1 LTPPRRRSNS
11 KPEIL
16 FAKPE
21 QLGLAQ
27 KAISGETMVD
37 VAPEIAAQ
45 AQAPARPS
53 AQRYY
58 VLAILTVVYA
68 LNFLDR
74 TIFNVLIEPIK
85 KEFVLSDTTMGLL
98 AGFGFVLFYSL
109 LGIPIARIADRLNRR
124 NIVAIAFAFW
134 SAMTFLCGTASSVT
148 ALALAR
154 VGVGIGE
161 SAGTPASQ
169 SILADLFDKNE
180 RPRALGVFAIG
191 TYLGVFLGY
200 FIGGYVDQHYGWRM
214 AFFSAGLPGI
224 ALAAL
229 LWLTISEPKR
239 GAMAETFA
247 PEPLGP
253 TLGFL
258 ASQQTFVIVLIGF
271 CLTTYTNYATAA
283 WIPPFLARV
292 HHLSSAEIGTYAGTF
307 KGLFGMA
314 GTLIGG
320 LAVAQISNRD
330 DRWKLW
336 APAITSGVAG
346 PVFAVCMLTGD
357 FATMVTALAATSF
370 LVGFHLGPIFAI
382 AQTVAKPSMRALA
395 SAIVLL
401 TATCFGQGV
410 GPLAVGMINDALKGA
425 YGNDAVRFSL
435 LSAAFTTTLG
445 ALLFVLA
452 ARSIRADIK
461 RAAT

>member
-1 LTPPRRRSNS
+1 
-11 KPEIL
+11 
-16 FAKPE
+16 
-21 QLGLAQ
+21 
-27 KAISGETMVD
+27 MVD
-37 VAPEIAAQ
+37 LAPEVSAQVGAA
-45 AQAPARPS
+45 ARPS
-53 AQRYY
+53 TRRYY
-58 VLAILTVVYA
+58 VLALLTAVYA

-85 KEFVLSDTTMGLL
+85 KEFTLSDTTMGLL

-124 NIVAIAFAFW
+124 NIVALAFAFW
-134 SAMTFLCGTASSVT
+134 SAMTFLCGMASSVAT
-148 ALALAR
+148 LALAR
-154 VGVGIGE
+154 IGVGIGE

-169 SILADLFDKNE
+169 SMVADLFDKND
-180 RPRALGVFAIG
+180 RPRALGVYAIG

-200 FIGGYVDQHYGWRM
+200 FIGGYVNQHYGWRM

-224 ALAAL
+224 ALAAI

-247 PEPLGP
+247 PEPIGP

-258 ASQQTFVIVLIGF
+258 ISQKTFVIVLIGF

-314 GTLIGG
+314 GTLVGG
-320 LAVAQISNRD
+320 LVVAQISRHD

-336 APAITSGVAG
+336 APAITSGLAG
-346 PVFAVCMLTGD
+346 PVFAVCMLTSD
-357 FATMVTALAATSF
+357 FATMVAALAATSF

-382 AQTVAKPSMRALA
+382 AQTVARPSMRALA
-395 SAIVLL
+395 SAIILL
-401 TATCFGQGV
+401 TASCFGQGV
-410 GPLAVGMINDALKGA
+410 GPLAVGMINDALKNDYGA
-425 YGNDAVRFSL
+425 NAVRYSL
-435 LSAAFTTTLG
+435 LSAAVTTTLG
-445 ALLFVLA
+445 ALLFVWA
-452 ARSIRADIK
+452 AATIRADIK
-461 RAAT
+461 RAT

>member
-1 LTPPRRRSNS
+1 
-11 KPEIL
+11 
-16 FAKPE
+16 
-21 QLGLAQ
+21 
-27 KAISGETMVD
+27 MVD
-37 VAPEIAAQ
+37 VVSQAGGEVQASAA
-45 AQAPARPS
+45 PS
-53 AQRYY
+53 ARRYY
-58 VLAILTVVYA
+58 VLAVLTVVYA

-85 KEFVLSDTTMGLL
+85 KEFALNDTMMGLL
-98 AGFGFVLFYSL
+98 AGFGFVLFYSV
-109 LGIPIARIADRLNRR
+109 LGIPIARVADRLNRR

-134 SAMTFLCGTASSVT
+134 SAMTFLCGMAQSVA

-169 SILADLFDKNE
+169 SLVADLFDKNE
-180 RPRALGVFAIG
+180 RPRALGIYAIG

-200 FIGGYVDQHYGWRM
+200 FIGGYVNQYYGWRM

-229 LWLTISEPKR
+229 LWLTVSEPKR
-239 GAMAETFA
+239 GAMAESFV
-247 PEPLGP
+247 PEPIGP
-253 TLGFL
+253 TLRFL
-258 ASQQTFVIVLIGF
+258 ATQPSFLIVLVGF
-271 CLTTYTNYATAA
+271 CLTTYTNYATSV

-292 HHLSSAEIGTYAGTF
+292 HHLTSAQIGTYAGTF
-307 KGLFGMA
+307 KGLAGMA
-314 GTLIGG
+314 GTLVGG
-320 LAVAQISNRD
+320 LVVAQISRRD

-336 APAITSGVAG
+336 APAIMSGLAG
-346 PVFAVCMLTGD
+346 PVFALCMLTPD
-357 FATMVTALAATSF
+357 FKTMVAALALTSF

-395 SAIVLL
+395 SAFVLL

-410 GPLAVGMINDALKGA
+410 GPLAVGMINDALKNDYGA
-425 YGNDAVRFSL
+425 DAVRYSL
-435 LSAAFTTTLG
+435 LSAGLTTMLG

-452 ARSIRADIK
+452 ARTIRDDIA
-461 RAAT
+461 RAV

>member
-1 LTPPRRRSNS
+1 MVDLAPQLAAHQTDAA
-11 KPEIL
+11 
-16 FAKPE
+16 AKP
-21 QLGLAQ
+21 
-27 KAISGETMVD
+27 SM
-37 VAPEIAAQ
+37 
-45 AQAPARPS
+45 R
-53 AQRYY
+53 RYY
-58 VLAILTVVYA
+58 VLGLLTAVYA

-85 KEFVLSDTTMGLL
+85 KEFALSDTMMGLL

-109 LGIPIARIADRLNRR
+109 LGIPIARVADRLNRR
-124 NIVAIAFAFW
+124 NIVAVAFAFW
-134 SAMTFLCGTASSVT
+134 SAMTFLCGMATSVT
-148 ALALAR
+148 SLALTR
-154 VGVGIGE
+154 IGVGIGE

-169 SILADLFDKNE
+169 SIVADLFNKNE
-180 RPRALGVFAIG
+180 RPRALGIYAIG

-200 FIGGYVDQHYGWRM
+200 FVGGYVNQHYGWRM

-224 ALAAL
+224 ALAAM

-239 GAMAETFA
+239 GAMAETFT
-247 PEPLGP
+247 PEPIGP

-292 HHLSSAEIGTYAGTF
+292 HHLSSVEIGTYAGTF
-307 KGLFGMA
+307 KGLAGMA
-314 GTLIGG
+314 GTLVGG
-320 LAVAQISNRD
+320 LVVARISQRD

-336 APAITSGVAG
+336 APAITSGLAG
-346 PVFAVCMLTGD
+346 PVFAVCLLTPD
-357 FATMVTALAATSF
+357 FATMVAALALASF

-382 AQTVAKPSMRALA
+382 AQTVARPSMRALA

-410 GPLAVGMINDALKGA
+410 GPLAVGMINDTLKND
-425 YGNDAVRFSL
+425 YGTNAVRYSL
-435 LSAAFTTTLG
+435 LSAAVTTTLG
-445 ALLFVLA
+445 GLLFVWA
-452 ARSIRADIK
+452 ARTIRGDIK
-461 RAAT
+461 RAS